1 MFCPKCGNRIN
12 EGEGFCG
19 QCGAKL
25 TGDEAEASQESAV
38 GQQASDAAE
47 TEQQVVFDDTVKE
60 KGKWAIIA
68 DFGWCILRIASTLI
82 GMIGLLEF
90 SSYILNREISS
101 RIYWIF
107 GCVIVVGNTIITFL
121 RNKENLKISRKK
133 VLFIC
138 GIIVAAAICIA
149 IFFAPTEDS
158 GGNRGDSDKYVRMV
172 KTATLEA
179 YPQKTVGDAFDDY
192 LKNPKW
198 ESGLSEDGIRFVNV
212 SGKIL
217 IYGKET
223 DIVVQFVIKDEK
235 AGIFSYNACE
245 LNGVPQNDLFV
256 WGLLEVVYNENLASG
271 VPNFGDG
278 TSVTESD
285 NKIEIGET
293 WSVNNNN
300 GNMEVTLD
308 SIEFR
313 GGLFGGIYFGT
324 VPDEGC
330 VWLVATITVKNV
342 GTKECSFSGIET
354 LIYDET
360 YEYKD
365 YGFIE
370 GDSLSGIAPLTE
382 SKTHSIAFMVPKSVE
397 ESEKSL
403 VLNIE
408 DWNGETMLSYVIRP
422 GEGISSGM
430 GTGGDISE
438 IIGMYEAVF
447 EAYRNCYDG
456 GWDME
461 ALENYGL
468 CYMCAYYPNFEDI
481 GYTFMDMDG
490 DGVEELLV
498 GPCGSAEIFNLFTI
512 SGDDVWI
519 LINAGERDTYHY
531 VGEMEIVNQW
541 SSSAEES
548 GVDYYSVIDNDLC
561 YDGSGSFYDEINY
574 TRLMYTPLF

>member
-38 GQQASDAAE
+38 GQQVSDAAE

-68 DFGWCILRIASTLI
+68 DFGWCILRIANTLI
-82 GMIGLLEF
+82 GMIGLLAF
-90 SSYILNREISS
+90 SSYILNREISP

-133 VLFIC
+133 GLFIC

-158 GGNRGDSDKYVRMV
+158 GGNRSDSDKYVRMV

-278 TSVTESD
+278 TSVAESD
-285 NKIEIGET
+285 TKIVIGET
-293 WSVNNNN
+293 QSVNNNDED
-300 GNMEVTLD
+300 MEVTLE

-313 GGLFGGIYFGT
+313 EGKFNIST
-324 VPDEGC
+324 PNEGC

-342 GTKECSFSGIET
+342 GTKDCSLPGVKT
-354 LIYDET
+354 LIYDGV
-360 YEYKD
+360 YEYNAN
-365 YGFIE
+365 YFTE
-370 GDSLSGIAPLTE
+370 GDSLSWIAPLTE
-382 SKTHSIAFMVPKSVE
+382 PKTQSIAFMVPKIVE

-403 VLNIE
+403 VLNIG
-408 DWNGETMLSYVIRP
+408 DWENETMLSYTIRQGEGTASGINSDNGSSEINPGGGSFEISRYEGSWSGRDYDRLYMVIRYVDAN
-422 GEGISSGM
+422 
-430 GTGGDISE
+430 GGYYDIS
-438 IIGMYEAVF
+438 
-447 EAYRNCYDG
+447 
-456 GWDME
+456 
-461 ALENYGL
+461 
-468 CYMCAYYPNFEDI
+468 
-481 GYTFMDMDG
+481 
-490 DGVEELLV
+490 
-498 GPCGSAEIFNLFTI
+498 I
-512 SGDDVWI
+512 S
-519 LINAGERDTYHY
+519 
-531 VGEMEIVNQW
+531 W
-541 SSSAEES
+541 SSSASELTEWYLEGIYEDGGIHYYGQQVEWYVDDPNGGAGTRVVSEAEE
-548 GVDYYSVIDNDLC
+548 GFLWIGDDNMLYWDNYNGEIGGDCVFEKSV
-561 YDGSGSFYDEINY
+561 Y
-574 TRLMYTPLF
+574 

>member
-1 MFCPKCGNRIN
+1 MFCSKCGNRVN
-12 EGEGFCG
+12 DGEKFCD

-25 TGDEAEASQESAV
+25 TGDETEASQESAA
-38 GQQASDAAE
+38 GQQASGAAE
-47 TEQQVVFDDTVKE
+47 NEQQEVFDDTVKGE
-60 KGKWAIIA
+60 GKRSIITSIIMI
-68 DFGWCILRIASTLI
+68 FGGCLLYIVSPLI
-82 GMIGLLEF
+82 GMVGLMELI
-90 SSYILNREISS
+90 SYSFNLEISPW
-101 RIYWIF
+101 IYWPF
-107 GCVIVVGNTIITFL
+107 GCIIVVGNLIMTIL
-121 RNKENLKISRKK
+121 GNKRSKR
-133 VLFIC
+133 LFIC
-138 GIIVAAAICIA
+138 GMIAAAAICIV
-149 IFFAPTEDS
+149 IFWAVNEDS
-158 GGNRGDSDKYVRMV
+158 GGNRSDSDKYVRMV

-212 SGKIL
+212 SGKIY
-217 IYGKET
+217 IYDKET
-223 DIVVQFVIKDEK
+223 DIVVQFVFKDEK

-256 WGLLEVVYNENLASG
+256 WGLLEVVYNENSASG

-278 TSVTESD
+278 TSVAESD
-285 NKIEIGET
+285 TKIEIGET
-293 WSVNNNN
+293 WSVNNND

-408 DWNGETMLSYVIRP
+408 DWNGETMLSYVIRQ
-422 GEGISSGM
+422 GEGTSSGINSDDGSFEISRYEGSWSGRDYDRLYM
-430 GTGGDISE
+430 VIRYVDANGGYYDISISWNSSASECTQWELQAAYMEEEGVIQYYGNQIEYAGVYETGE
-438 IIGMYEAVF
+438 IEGNVVSEA
-447 EAYRNCYDG
+447 
-456 GWDME
+456 
-461 ALENYGL
+461 
-468 CYMCAYYPNFEDI
+468 
-481 GYTFMDMDG
+481 
-490 DGVEELLV
+490 EEGILW
-498 GPCGSAEIFNLFTI
+498 I
-512 SGDDVWI
+512 GDDGLLYWDDYTEPS
-519 LINAGERDTYHY
+519 GEFY
-531 VGEMEIVNQW
+531 VLEK
-541 SSSAEES
+541 SA
-548 GVDYYSVIDNDLC
+548 Y
-561 YDGSGSFYDEINY
+561 
-574 TRLMYTPLF
+574 

>member
-1 MFCPKCGNRIN
+1 MFCPKCGNQIN

-68 DFGWCILRIASTLI
+68 VFGGCLLYIASTLI
-82 GMIGLLEF
+82 GMIGLLEL

-107 GCVIVVGNTIITFL
+107 GCVIVVGNIIMTIL
-121 RNKENLKISRKK
+121 RNRENIKISRAKG
-133 VLFIC
+133 LFTC
-138 GIIVAAAICIA
+138 GIIAVAAICIV
-149 IFFAPTEDS
+149 IFLAPTEDS
-158 GGNRGDSDKYVRMV
+158 SGNGSGSGSDKYVRMV

-179 YPQKTVGDAFDDY
+179 FPQKTVGDAFDDY

-198 ESGLSEDGIRFVNV
+198 ESGLSEDGIRYVNV

-217 IYGKET
+217 IYGEET
-223 DIVVQFVIKDEK
+223 DIAVQFVFKDEK
-235 AGIFSYNACE
+235 AGMFSYNACK
-245 LNGVPQNDLFV
+245 LNGIPQNDLFV
-256 WGLLEVVYNENLASG
+256 WGLMEAIYNENSASG
-271 VPNFGDG
+271 DLNFGDK
-278 TSVTESD
+278 TSITESD

-293 WSVNNNN
+293 WSVNNND

-308 SIEFR
+308 TIEFR

-408 DWNGETMLSYVIRP
+408 DWNGETMLSYTIRQ
-422 GEGISSGM
+422 GEGTASGINPDNGSSEINSDDGSFGISRYEGAWSGRDYDRLYM
-430 GTGGDISE
+430 EIRYVDASGGYYDIS
-438 IIGMYEAVF
+438 
-447 EAYRNCYDG
+447 
-456 GWDME
+456 
-461 ALENYGL
+461 
-468 CYMCAYYPNFEDI
+468 
-481 GYTFMDMDG
+481 
-490 DGVEELLV
+490 
-498 GPCGSAEIFNLFTI
+498 I
-512 SGDDVWI
+512 S
-519 LINAGERDTYHY
+519 
-531 VGEMEIVNQW
+531 W
-541 SSSAEES
+541 SSSASEWTQWELQAAYMEEEGVIQYYGNQIEYAGVYETGETEENVVS
-548 GVDYYSVIDNDLC
+548 EMEEGILWIGDDGLLYWVDYTEPSWEPYVLEKSA
-561 YDGSGSFYDEINY
+561 Y
-574 TRLMYTPLF
+574 